1 MECRS
6 QKSFA
11 IDVRERSH
19 RSAIADAQE
28 VEVARMLAILREHR
42 DGIETRTI
50 MMELPFEPPVLGG
63 KNKIPVTPRTSVVT
77 PVWDG
82 GVVTE
87 DGVESHL
94 SLVLV
99 IEVFHPRVHFF
110 LTSGVPGHLAA
121 ERVGLGLPAVG
132 ACLHPGVEIRGFRG
146 HALAFEVGQNLNK
159 DAALHLAENG
169 KAVSKFG
176 HRQGCFIG
184 MREIPVPGMVGDQAL
199 VVARQA
205 IQHPVGGSDVRI
217 VVGPIHSFGR
227 FHAPAGPTAPIE
239 IAAIVIRRQL
249 IGLIVEQTLAHAIWM
264 WAVPELQAAPE
275 HAIHELLNLV
285 ELFVVGLAQ
294 LFHDG
299 REPGTRAALITQ
311 ASNPHTA
318 VLRNDLVGLAFIAH
332 DRGATMEGILRIDK
346 PLLGGQKTTHVC
358 DGLRGGLDHKILDG
372 LN

>member
-1 MECRS
+1 M
-6 QKSFA
+6 
-11 IDVRERSH
+11 
-19 RSAIADAQE
+19 
-28 VEVARMLAILREHR
+28 
-42 DGIETRTI
+42 
-50 MMELPFEPPVLGG
+50 
-63 KNKIPVTPRTSVVT
+63 
-77 PVWDG
+77 
-82 GVVTE
+82 
-87 DGVESHL
+87 
-94 SLVLV
+94 
-99 IEVFHPRVHFF
+99 
-110 LTSGVPGHLAA
+110 
-121 ERVGLGLPAVG
+121 
-132 ACLHPGVEIRGFRG
+132 HPGFEIRGFRG
-146 HALAFEVGQNLNK
+146 HAFAFEVGQNLNK
-159 DAALHLAENG
+159 DAALHLAKNG
-169 KAVSKFG
+169 QAVSKFG
-176 HRQGCFIG
+176 HRHGCFIG
-184 MREIPVPGMVGDQAL
+184 MCEIPVPGMVGDQSL

-318 VLRNDLVGLAFIAH
+318 VLRNDLVGFAIIAH
-332 DRGATMEGILRIDK
+332 DRGAAMEGILRIDK
-346 PLLGGQKTTHVC
+346 PLLGGQKTTHVG
-358 DGLRGGLDHKILDG
+358 DGLGGGLDHKILDG